1 MGMASFSQIREA
13 MHAQPF
19 RPFTVHLV
27 DGRTYFVKHP
37 DFIAIPTS
45 PRGRD
50 LTIHDDEGPHYLDL
64 TLVVEIHPKPV
75 TAQADA

>member
-1 MGMASFSQIREA
+1 MATIEQVCSA

-27 DGRTYFVKHP
+27 DGRTYFVRHP
-37 DFIAIPTS
+37 DFIAVSPH

-50 LTIHDDEGPHYLDL
+50 LTIHDDAGPHFIDL
-64 TLVVEIHPKPV
+64 GLVVEIHPQP
-75 TAQADA
+75 AAASFGP